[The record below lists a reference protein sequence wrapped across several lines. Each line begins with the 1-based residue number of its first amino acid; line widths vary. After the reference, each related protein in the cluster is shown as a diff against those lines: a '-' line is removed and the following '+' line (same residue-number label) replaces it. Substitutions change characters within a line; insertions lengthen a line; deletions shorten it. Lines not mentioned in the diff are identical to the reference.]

1 MADVNAPVKQ
11 APAVAPPTRTDEQIL
26 PRIRWVPIGKSNC
39 YLDDEK
45 SQSNPIY
52 KTAVDILKHTNFFRA
67 FTASSTIP
75 AIYIQQF
82 WDTICYD
89 RIDGGYKCQ
98 LDEQWFNLTKDTLR
112 DALQITPVNNNKAF
126 SSPPTQDTLINFV
139 NGLGYPKEV
148 KHLSNVVTSDM
159 FQPWRALTTIINLCL
174 TGKTSGFERPRAP
187 VLQIL
192 WGIIN
197 RAHINYAE
205 RMYEEF
211 TQSIHTFTEDKKN
224 LAKHTQG
231 KKKATLIVILSVRF
245 TKLIIFHLQRKH
257 KFHPRPK
264 SPLHL
269 PTEEAILGYLKFSAK
284 GTKREVFGM
293 PIPNELITDDIRGA
307 DYYDAYLEK
316 VAKHQRYLAG
326 EEVSD
331 PDSPA
336 PKPAKSTK
344 PKVTKQVK
352 PVAPKAATKKPQ
364 PAPTKPKEKKRKQAK
379 ETTEATPPAKRAK
392 AGKVVKKRTLKKSQQ
407 LVDEFVDEGIPLT
420 EPGFGDLEADTQ
432 RAIEE
437 SLKDAHGAPR
447 GPLPPV
453 VFRETDTGKF
463 QPLPE
468 VEGKGKEKVGAE
480 QAAQVLLNLQ
490 TPKKKSPAEQYIF
503 QRRTSAPT
511 EPSGHDESSSLYAE
525 LDLSD
530 SDTKSDDEVPPVVK
544 SGAQEE
550 GQAGPNPGKQDEGQA
565 GPNPGNDTVSQP
577 QSTPAVHAEPNLEH
591 TNIEATDASSQPQPE
606 QMDEG
611 FTTTI
616 YPNVLESL
624 KLTVD
629 EPVIL
634 EEPVSSTGTL
644 SSLQYLAKDFSFGD
658 QFFNDKPSEAD
669 NEKTTGDT
677 KAESMVSITIHQDIS
692 AIPPMT
698 SSVID
703 LVSRPDSPNVH
714 RPLPTT
720 TTVTATTT
728 TILTTIPLLPQ
739 PQQGSSDSILINRLG
754 ELEQHIA
761 DLVDANQALE
771 ERLDK
776 HGSRLYRLENQDIPN
791 QVSKAVDEIVTDAV
805 E

>member
-1 MADVNAPVKQ
+1 MKVSPRVILCLVVRAHSSSNNWLVFLFGIRLLDIMADVNAPVKQ

-39 YLDDEK
+39 YMDAKK

-52 KTAVDILKHTNFFRA
+52 KIAVDILKQTNFFGA
-67 FTASSTIP
+67 FIASSTIP

-89 RIDGGYKCQ
+89 KIVEGYKCQ

-139 NGLGYPKEV
+139 NDLGYPKEV
-148 KHLSNVVTSDM
+148 KHLSNVITNDM

-197 RAHINYAE
+197 RAHIDYAE
-205 RMYEEF
+205 RMWEEF

-224 LAKHTQG
+224 LAQHTQG
-231 KKKATLIVILSVRF
+231 KKKATLIVIPSV
-245 TKLIIFHLQRKH
+245 
-257 KFHPRPK
+257 
-264 SPLHL
+264 
-269 PTEEAILGYLKFSAK
+269 SAK

-326 EEVSD
+326 EEVSN

-344 PKVTKQVK
+344 PKVTKQAK
-352 PVAPKAATKKPQ
+352 PVAPKATTKKPQ

-379 ETTEATPPAKRAK
+379 ETTEATPLAKRAK
-392 AGKVVKKRTLKKSQQ
+392 AGKVVKKRSLKSSQQ
-407 LVDEFVDEGIPLT
+407 LVDEFVDDIPLT
-420 EPGFGDLEADTQ
+420 EPGFGNLEADTQ

-437 SLKDAHGAPR
+437 SLKDAHGAPM

-453 VFRETDTGKF
+453 VFRETDTRKF

-468 VEGKGKEKVGAE
+468 VEGKGKEKGESWCGA
-480 QAAQVLLNLQ
+480 
-490 TPKKKSPAEQYIF
+490 SC
-503 QRRTSAPT
+503 
-511 EPSGHDESSSLYAE
+511 SGLF
-525 LDLSD
+525 D
-530 SDTKSDDEVPPVVK
+530 SDTESDEEVPPVVK
-544 SGAQEE
+544 SGAQDK

-577 QSTPAVHAEPNLEH
+577 QSTHAVHAEPNLEH
-591 TNIEATDASSQPQPE
+591 TNVEATDASSQPQPE

-611 FTTTI
+611 FTATV
-616 YPNVLESL
+616 YPNVLETL
-624 KLTVD
+624 KLTAD
-629 EPVIL
+629 EPVIP
-634 EEPVSSTGTL
+634 EEPASSTGTL
-644 SSLQYLAKDFSFGD
+644 SSLQHLAKDFSFGD
-658 QFFNDKPSEAD
+658 
-669 NEKTTGDT
+669 
-677 KAESMVSITIHQDIS
+677 
-692 AIPPMT
+692 
-698 SSVID
+698 
-703 LVSRPDSPNVH
+703 
-714 RPLPTT
+714 
-720 TTVTATTT
+720 
-728 TILTTIPLLPQ
+728 
-739 PQQGSSDSILINRLG
+739 
-754 ELEQHIA
+754 
-761 DLVDANQALE
+761 
-771 ERLDK
+771 
-776 HGSRLYRLENQDIPN
+776 
-791 QVSKAVDEIVTDAV
+791 
-805 E
+805 